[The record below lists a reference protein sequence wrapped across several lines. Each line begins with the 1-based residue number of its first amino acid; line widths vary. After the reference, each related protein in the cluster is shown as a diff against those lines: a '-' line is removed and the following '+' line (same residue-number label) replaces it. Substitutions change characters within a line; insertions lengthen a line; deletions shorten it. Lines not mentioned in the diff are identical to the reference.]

1 MSVQLAKNVDV
12 NKLKYSEVKVLT
24 SGAKSVYINYGSE
37 KLNIQ
42 TPVMSLPYGLG
53 VPFESKDAAKT
64 DIVLSADKKFDL
76 TLSFR
81 GMEDN
86 PKIRSFYDKL
96 KEIEAKIIDDAF
108 TNRVA
113 WFQDDYDGNK
123 SFVARLF
130 TPIIKIDKDKTTGK
144 LVGKYPPTF
153 KAKLPYNTKDDT
165 FAFDCYDMEN
175 NELDFASIMKK
186 LKSAK
191 IQGIIQLTGLWFAG
205 GKYGCSWKFN
215 SAKFQLVQSY
225 KMTFLEDSDT
235 ENIKDEIDE
244 TEEEDIAV
252 DTEAIKAPHPQE
264 EDEENISEGYG
275 EGDEDNS
282 QQSVAP
288 PPPPAKKVASRK
300 GK

>member
-1 MSVQLAKNVDV
+1 
-12 NKLKYSEVKVLT
+12 
-24 SGAKSVYINYGSE
+24 
-37 KLNIQ
+37 
-42 TPVMSLPYGLG
+42 MSLPYGLG
-53 VPFESKDAAKT
+53 VPFENKDAVKT
-64 DIVLSADKKFDL
+64 DIAMSTDKKFDL

-86 PKIRSFYDKL
+86 PKIKSFHDKL

-108 TNRVA
+108 INRVA

-130 TPIIKIDKDKTTGK
+130 TPIIKIDKDKATGK

-215 SAKFQLVQSY
+215 SVKFQLAQSY

-235 ENIKDEIDE
+235 ENIKDDIDE
-244 TEEEDIAV
+244 TEEDDITIDADV
-252 DTEAIKAPHPQE
+252 IKPPHPQE
-264 EDEENISEGYG
+264 EEEGE
-275 EGDEDNS
+275 EGDDGEDET

-288 PPPPAKKVASRK
+288 PPPPAKKTTSRK
-300 GK
+300 GGK

>member
-12 NKLKYSEVKVLT
+12 NKLRYSEVKVLA

-64 DIVLSADKKFDL
+64 DISLSAEKKFDL

-86 PKIRSFYDKL
+86 PKIKSFHDKL

-123 SFVARLF
+123 SFVAKLF
-130 TPIIKIDKDKTTGK
+130 TPIIKVDKDKNTGK

-165 FAFDCYDMEN
+165 FAFDSYDMEN
-175 NELDFASIMKK
+175 NELDFTSIMKK

-235 ENIKDEIDE
+235 ENIKDDIEE
-244 TEEEDIAV
+244 TEEDDIV
-252 DTEAIKAPHPQE
+252 IDTEAIKAPHPQE
-264 EDEENISEGYG
+264 EEEDDGVD
-275 EGDEDNS
+275 GDDDDNDNS

-288 PPPPAKKVASRK
+288 PPPPAKKTTTRK